1 MAARSGKKYVPA
13 CSATSLIASPAD
25 DLIELEAPTRA
36 EDAAIVPVAI
46 RTRFAQKA
54 DRYVGKVWLVIN
66 NNPSPIAAVFNF
78 TLYSGQA
85 DVEMRVRVDEY
96 TFHSLHLT
104 GSDRRKE
111 RTLRT
116 FVALAMAA
124 LTSLSASVSQGAP
137 NHYPQ
142 VVPEVDANDSQ
153 DNRSLEKGHTRLRV
167 SVSLNDSADDD
178 DVTVGEVTV
187 CSDTA
192 CYKPSSSRKKLSLY
206 NTKNGRAEKV
216 YEIALPKVEIKQI
229 FFDEVD
235 GPKVIVGD
243 VTLAS
248 PVILDENKAAGSEVL
263 IILNKTYEQNRIK
276 YYPISSAIGYYHPS
290 VTSVYY
296 NPRFAT
302 TAGLKLGVKWS
313 IPAGALSDPQ
323 VFIVSINNTGD
334 PYPMVG
340 IYPEIELSSSSILS
354 AVPLKTPKGI
364 FPAPDRKNQLAPK
377 ELPIKKTGV
386 FVLSAYQSEETPQQE
401 QQEGSMIMPE
411 AATDVCVGRI
421 NADAATITSTMGST
435 GAVYY
440 RKCETIAPFVHIV
453 IGNNYDGRE
462 NLKLLYNIANPTP
475 PDLTLRRIDTYVT
488 KTQVVVNGFA
498 WVGDQGTGPGTG
510 RALGFVQ
517 NDATALGNNNVGG
530 GVGGTRDGNKLAFLI
545 QPQYG
550 PRWKEGTIPPLWIIG
565 QDGVK
570 YPAINVSSSTSI
582 KKGLVCSTDSLI
594 SRWSAFGTTPA
605 GRVIFMSSTSTGK
618 TSAAELC
625 AVFRALGA
633 DFAIR
638 LDGSSAAGMTVD
650 GILRNPL
657 QGIDLTLYGPSRYVA
672 YGLGFTYNAWQY
684 PPPPTPQIKF
694 EPCDPRICSSMTS
707 LSTTLNDKR

>member
-1 MAARSGKKYVPA
+1 
-13 CSATSLIASPAD
+13 
-25 DLIELEAPTRA
+25 
-36 EDAAIVPVAI
+36 
-46 RTRFAQKA
+46 
-54 DRYVGKVWLVIN
+54 
-66 NNPSPIAAVFNF
+66 
-78 TLYSGQA
+78 
-85 DVEMRVRVDEY
+85 
-96 TFHSLHLT
+96 
-104 GSDRRKE
+104 
-111 RTLRT
+111 LRT

-142 VVPEVDANDSQ
+142 VVPEIDANDNQ

-192 CYKPSSSRKKLSLY
+192 CYKPASSRKTLSLY

-216 YEIALPKVEIKQI
+216 YEMALPKVKIKQI

-290 VTSVYY
+290 DTSSVYY

-302 TAGLKLGVKWS
+302 TAELKLGVKWS

-323 VFIVSINNTGD
+323 VFSVGIDNTGD

-340 IYPEIELSSSSILS
+340 IYPEIELSSNSILS
-354 AVPLKTPKGI
+354 AVPLKKPKGI

-386 FVLSAYQSEETPQQE
+386 FVLSAYQNEETPQQE

-411 AATDVCVGRI
+411 AATDLCVGRI
-421 NADAATITSTMGST
+421 NGDAESITSTMGST
-435 GAVYY
+435 GAVYF

-462 NLKLLYNIANPTP
+462 KLTLLYNLLNQTP
-475 PDLTLRRIDTYVT
+475 ADVTLRRIETYVT

-498 WVGDQGTGPGTG
+498 WVGDQGITSGTG

-517 NDATALGNNNVGG
+517 QDATIVGNNQAGG
-530 GVGGTRDGNKLAFLI
+530 GSGVGPYGLNQLTTLI

-550 PRWKEGTIPPLWIIG
+550 PRWKEGIVPPLWIHG
-565 QDGVK
+565 QDGVR
-570 YPAINVSSSTSI
+570 YPYILISSSTSI
-582 KKGLVCSTDSLI
+582 KKGLVCSTSSLV

-605 GRVIFMSSTSTGK
+605 GRVIFMSSTSTGT

-625 AVFRALGA
+625 AVFRALGV

-650 GILRNPL
+650 GNLVNPL
-657 QGIDLTLYGPSRYVA
+657 QGIDRTLYGTSRYVA

-684 PPPPTPQIKF
+684 PPPPTPVIEFK
-694 EPCDPRICSSMTS
+694 PCDPRICSSMTS

>member
-1 MAARSGKKYVPA
+1 
-13 CSATSLIASPAD
+13 
-25 DLIELEAPTRA
+25 
-36 EDAAIVPVAI
+36 
-46 RTRFAQKA
+46 
-54 DRYVGKVWLVIN
+54 
-66 NNPSPIAAVFNF
+66 
-78 TLYSGQA
+78 
-85 DVEMRVRVDEY
+85 
-96 TFHSLHLT
+96 
-104 GSDRRKE
+104 
-111 RTLRT
+111 LRT

-142 VVPEVDANDSQ
+142 VVPEVDANDNQ

-192 CYKPSSSRKKLSLY
+192 CYKPASSRKTLSLY

-235 GPKVIVGD
+235 GPKVIVGE

-290 VTSVYY
+290 GASVYY

-302 TAGLKLGVKWS
+302 AARLNLGVNWS
-313 IPAGALSDPQ
+313 IPAGALSEPYIFS
-323 VFIVSINNTGD
+323 VNINKTSD
-334 PYPMVG
+334 RYPMVD
-340 IYPEIELSSSSILS
+340 IYPEIEFLSSSTLS
-354 AVPLKTPKGI
+354 AIPLKRPKGI
-364 FPAPDRKNQLAPK
+364 LPAPDRKNQIAPV
-377 ELPIKKTGV
+377 ERNIKKTGV
-386 FVLSAYQSEETPQQE
+386 LILSAYQNEEVPQQD
-401 QQEGSMIMPE
+401 GSMIIPDGT
-411 AATDVCVGRI
+411 TDTCVARI
-421 NADAATITSTMGST
+421 NLDAATITSTMGST

-475 PDLTLRRIDTYVT
+475 PDLSLRRIDTYVT
-488 KTQVVVNGFA
+488 KTQVVVNGFT
-498 WVGDQGTGPGTG
+498 WVGDQGIQPGIG

-530 GVGGTRDGNKLAFLI
+530 GMGGTRDGNKLAFLI
-545 QPQYG
+545 QPQYS
-550 PRWKEGTIPPLWIIG
+550 PRWKEGTIPPLWIVG

-570 YPAINVSSSTSI
+570 YPAIIISSSTSI
-582 KKGLVCSTDSLI
+582 KKGLVCSTDPLV

-650 GILRNPL
+650 GNLENPL
-657 QGIDLTLYGPSRYVA
+657 VGTDFILYGYSRYVA

-684 PPPPTPQIKF
+684 PPPPTPEIKF
-694 EPCDPRICSSMTS
+694 QPCDPRICSSMTS
-707 LSTTLNDKR
+707 LSTTFNDKR